1 MAQTL
6 KQFSQDEI
14 KPDEMGHFKH
24 HFSLTMELEN
34 HPLMMAMGA
43 VALFLVLVYLYSHI
57 ATNSSTPTKNT
68 PNTTPN
74 LMPYTIDVITPGN
87 TGTGTQPPTV
97 NPVTCQ
103 AGYHWDSTKKA
114 CVPDTKPVPTP
125 PPPQPSKL
133 VTVVAIGALS
143 TIYGGIH
150 NGGHDIMTLHPGN
163 KVTIIAGPVS
173 WGYDN
178 YYQVSYSGTSGWTR
192 ANTIGK

>member
-14 KPDEMGHFKH
+14 KPDEIGHFKH
-24 HFSLTMELEN
+24 HFSFTMELEN

-57 ATNSSTPTKNT
+57 ATKGNTSSTSTT
-68 PNTTPN
+68 NTTPN
-74 LMPYTIDVITPGN
+74 LTPYTIDIITPG
-87 TGTGTQPPTV
+87 TTGTQSPTT

-103 AGYHWDSTKKA
+103 EGYHWDSTKNA
-114 CVPDTKPVPTP
+114 CVPNTVPTP
-125 PPPQPSKL
+125 QPPPPSNL

-143 TIYGGIH
+143 SIYGGVH
-150 NGGHDIMTLHPGN
+150 NGGRDIMTLHPGN
-163 KVTIIAGPVS
+163 KVSILAGPVS

-178 YYQVSYSGTSGWTR
+178 YYQVSYNGTLGWTR
-192 ANTIGK
+192 GHTIGK